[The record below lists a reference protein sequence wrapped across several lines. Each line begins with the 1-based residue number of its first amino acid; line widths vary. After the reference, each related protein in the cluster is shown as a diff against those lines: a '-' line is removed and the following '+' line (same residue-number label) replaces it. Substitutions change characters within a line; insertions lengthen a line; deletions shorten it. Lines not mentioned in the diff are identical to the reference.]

1 MMHATLRGA
10 YAALLLSMPGLLA
23 PCLAHAHAHL
33 RQAEPPVGGT
43 VHAAPAQVELTFS
56 EAVEPRFS
64 TVAVTDAAGAQ
75 VDHADLHV
83 AGGDARHLAVSVS
96 ALRPGTYTV
105 VWHATA
111 VDTHKTEGS
120 FTFTVA
126 P

>member
-1 MMHATLRGA
+1 MHIAIRA
-10 YAALLLSMPGLLA
+10 IAAAAFLLLPG
-23 PCLAHAHAHL
+23 LAHAHARL

-43 VHAAPAQVELTFS
+43 VHAAPAQVDLTFS

-64 TVAVTDAAGAQ
+64 TVAVTNAAGAK
-75 VDHADLHV
+75 VDKGDLHIV
-83 AGGDARHLAVSVS
+83 AGDGKHLAVSLE
-96 ALRPGTYTV
+96 ALQPGTYTV
-105 VWHATA
+105 DWHATS

>member
-1 MMHATLRGA
+1 MQTTLRA
-10 YAALLLSMPGLLA
+10 ARAALLLAMPCLLA
-23 PCLAHAHAHL
+23 PCLAHAHAQL
-33 RQAEPPVGGT
+33 RQADPPVGGT
-43 VHAAPAQVELTFS
+43 GHAAPPQVELSFS

-75 VDHADLHV
+75 VDHADLHM
-83 AGGDARHLAVSVS
+83 AGGDAKRLAISVG
-96 ALRPGTYTV
+96 ALRPGTYKV
-105 VWHATA
+105 VWRATA

>member
-1 MMHATLRGA
+1 MHAPLRIPA
-10 YAALLLSMPGLLA
+10 LALLLALPGLLL
-23 PCLAHAHAHL
+23 PDLAHAHAHL

-43 VHAAPAQVELTFS
+43 VRSAPAQVDLMFT

-75 VDHADLHV
+75 VDKHDLHIV
-83 AGGDARHLAVSVS
+83 AGDGKHLAISLG
-96 ALRPGTYTV
+96 ALPPGAYSV
-105 VWHATA
+105 VWHATS

-120 FTFTVA
+120 FAFTVA